1 MPPNPSFPPSCG
13 RWLSLLRSRHL
24 GFLWGPLTGGGP
36 GVPPKG
42 GEGSSGF
49 PVEGLGLDLCRVMG
63 LNQNYLS
70 ALGTLY
76 HIQIEDRG
84 PVVDPISEAD
94 VRRVNVIVYAN
105 YGEPN
110 ARIILGR
117 DHDFPDIRT
126 REQNRFIEAKI
137 QDLALGARR
146 TVEEREQRLV
156 LRIKGLVQ
164 EYHRTRDEA
173 LKREF
178 EELNAHY
185 PFVFSRAWIELKQ
198 ERVRPAAPVAPVV
211 VEPGPEEVLYPLDP
225 VLRELV
231 IDIERVLVDL
241 EEGLEALRASGR
253 ADDILMQSCRKLADR
268 ARDALLRA
276 DDSEFRLRRLEMTRN
291 SLATA
296 WRQVRSRLQETTG
309 A

>member
-1 MPPNPSFPPSCG
+1 
-13 RWLSLLRSRHL
+13 
-24 GFLWGPLTGGGP
+24 
-36 GVPPKG
+36 
-42 GEGSSGF
+42 
-49 PVEGLGLDLCRVMG
+49 
-63 LNQNYLS
+63 
-70 ALGTLY
+70 
-76 HIQIEDRG
+76 
-84 PVVDPISEAD
+84 VVDPISEAD

-126 REQNRFIEAKI
+126 REHNRFIEAKI

-198 ERVRPAAPVAPVV
+198 ERVRPAAPAAPVV

-241 EEGLEALRASGR
+241 EEGL
-253 ADDILMQSCRKLADR
+253 
-268 ARDALLRA
+268 
-276 DDSEFRLRRLEMTRN
+276 
-291 SLATA
+291 
-296 WRQVRSRLQETTG
+296 
-309 A
+309 